1 MVNFKSSLWNLYKC
15 RLDTWEIQIWFV
27 SEIMNGVSIIFSFGT
42 WLQKIFGDD
51 TEKEEKV
58 YSEYAGSHYVGTVCK
73 ILDYENKQY
82 FLGKIEAYDIKYN
95 EFQIAPYRMESIPRT
110 VPYNTPV
117 KLQIQSGEHLT
128 MLYGTARKQD
138 RDYWWVTLDT
148 VQSCEEQREGFR
160 QVLRGKSIITRPDK
174 NESEKVFCDLVDISL
189 TGICIKCAEDL
200 EVGERIVLHDV
211 TLYAGVEDKHT
222 LVCQVR
228 RVFARGPK
236 NEVIPLAPL
245 PTSPEFDSQEP
256 QIVIESLDQ
265 KEPIQP
271 EMFKEKYYGC
281 SFLTFSQEERE
292 QICRELFVI
301 QQREREKI

>member
-1 MVNFKSSLWNLYKC
+1 MYKC
-15 RLDTWEIQIWFV
+15 RSDTWEVQIRFV
-27 SEIMNGVSIIFSFGT
+27 SGIVNGVSIIFSVGT
-42 WLQKIFGDD
+42 WLQKFFGGG

-58 YSEYAGSHYVGTVCK
+58 YSEYAGSQYVGSVCK

-82 FLGKIEAYDIKYN
+82 FLGKIEAYDIEYN

-110 VPYNTPV
+110 VRYNTPV

-128 MLYGTARKQD
+128 MLYGAARKQD

-148 VQSCEEQREGFR
+148 VQNCEEQREGFR
-160 QVLRGKSIITRPDK
+160 QILQGKSTITRPDK

-189 TGICIKCAEDL
+189 TGICIKCAEDM
-200 EVGERIVLHDV
+200 EVGERIIVHDV
-211 TLYAGVEDKHT
+211 MLYAGVREKHT

-245 PTSPEFDSQEP
+245 PAQPKPDPHQP
-256 QIVIESLDQ
+256 QIVIESLDR
-265 KEPIQP
+265 KEPIRP

-281 SFLTFSQEERE
+281 SFLKFSQEERE